1 LGQSADDGRF
11 DPEDARGREARARL
25 LVPSIIFRRPLIG
38 IALAV
43 ALLLGVGVGWFYYA
57 LSNGPITFRWLAPEI
72 VASLE
77 ELSGKRFSFEL
88 AGASITNSDHGP
100 ALSVDGLV
108 VRSGG
113 RAIIAAPR
121 AQLAL
126 DLPSLL
132 IGRVRLRRLEIMDLD
147 LRLSVMP
154 DGQVA
159 LSAGAEPLQA
169 DVSASAPAES
179 VGAPAARVAL
189 LRIMGT
195 ALRGLMDLATNPDSA
210 IGSFDR
216 LGVTHGQLRID
227 DRTTDRALHYEDV
240 ALSLDKGDGGMS
252 FSLAASGP
260 SGRWTADALASG
272 APGGK
277 RDFRA
282 AVRDLSIDEISL
294 FGGFRTTRFDTD
306 APLAMDL
313 DFTLAPN
320 DEILRAAGRLD
331 VGKGFFRLEE
341 RDHEPVMIEHFAVA
355 ADWSPQTGRLA
366 MTPIEVK
373 AGGFDFV
380 FTGEATPI
388 VAVTPADGKPTSGA
402 EAWKDA
408 WKISLRLAQP
418 TVVQPERAGEKPVQI
433 SGASFNARLLNGD
446 GKFVIDDF
454 SLSGPEI
461 RAALK
466 ADIAIKGDSHI
477 RYELDVPEAKISA
490 LARLWPSHVTPGVRV
505 WFVDHALAGKLKNGR
520 AVGDFD
526 EAALM
531 AMHYERPPPDESL
544 LVEGEIVDGAV
555 EEVVEGLAPIT
566 GIMGRV
572 RVTGRTATFK
582 ATAAALETGPGRRI
596 ALSEGSF
603 SITDNALQ
611 PAPATLDVRVGGA
624 VETIADVLALPEIR
638 KYASIP
644 VEPGSLKGRLDGR
657 LRLDFEIGDDARDDH
672 VKFWVDATT
681 NNLSV
686 ERLIG
691 KERLEAGVLR
701 IVANPDGLLVT
712 GSGKIMGNPA
722 TLELHRGFGETGPAQ
737 AQLTFTFDET
747 ARQRAGYA
755 LPGITGPVSAIIR
768 TPLPLEE
775 LKTTVELDFSRTAF
789 DNPIPGLIKPA
800 GRPAKAAFLLARKPE
815 SISLE
820 QIALDA
826 GPVQIRGEV
835 ELSSEGAFRGARF
848 SSVKL
853 SPGDD
858 LRVDVQRVGELIRLT
873 MRGAN
878 VDARPMMQSF
888 LRTGGASA
896 NATGG
901 RNNGGGPAVDYAVD
915 FKSAIVTG
923 HGKQI
928 LSNVDL
934 KLESR
939 GGRPKTLAMSGN
951 FGRERIT
958 ASIERNQNDAPQLA
972 IATNDAGSLLSFLDL
987 YRKMESGVLS
997 ANIQLAQGRADGE
1010 ARIRDFYVK
1019 GEPTMRQLMAQGGNV
1034 RADERGVMR
1043 FDPDSVQVGQLL
1055 ADFGWGA
1062 GRLTVRSGVMSGPAI
1077 GMTFDGFIDFPR
1089 DSIDLAG
1096 SYVPAY
1102 ALNSLLSH
1110 IPVVGVLVAGGQNE
1124 GVFALNYRLSGAL
1137 SSPVV
1142 TVNPLSAIAPGLMR
1156 KIMGVIDGTAHVP
1169 GLR

>member
-1 LGQSADDGRF
+1 MGQSAHDGRF
-11 DPEDARGREARARL
+11 DQEDSRGRAPRRSFPAAPRSFRRL
-25 LVPSIIFRRPLIG
+25 LVG
-38 IALAV
+38 VVLAA
-43 ALLLGVGVGWFYYA
+43 ALLLSVGAGWFFYA
-57 LSNGPITFRWLAPEI
+57 LSSGPITFGWLAPEI
-72 VASLE
+72 IASLE
-77 ELSGKRFSFEL
+77 ELSGHRFTFEL
-88 AGASITNSDHGP
+88 AGAEITNSDHGP
-100 ALSVDGLV
+100 ALSVNGLV

-113 RAIIAAPR
+113 RAIVAAPR
-121 AQLAL
+121 AQLSL
-126 DLPSLL
+126 DLPALL
-132 IGRVRLRRLEIMDLD
+132 IGRVRPRRLEIMDLD
-147 LRLSVMP
+147 LRLSVLP
-154 DGQVA
+154 DGEVA
-159 LSAGAEPLQA
+159 LSAGADQLQTGTL
-169 DVSASAPAES
+169 APAPVAEI
-179 VGAPAARVAL
+179 GTPAAQGAL
-189 LRIMGT
+189 LRTVAT
-195 ALRGLMDLATNPDSA
+195 ALRGLMDLATSPDSA

-216 LGVTHGQLRID
+216 LGVTHGRLLVD

-240 ALSLDKGDGGMS
+240 SLSMDKGDGGMS

-294 FGGFRTTRFDTD
+294 LGGFRTTRFDTD

-320 DEILRAAGRLD
+320 NAVLRAAGRLD

-341 RDHEPVMIEHFAVA
+341 RDHEPVMIEHVAIA
-355 ADWSPQTGRLA
+355 ADWSPKTGRVAL
-366 MTPIEVK
+366 TPIEVK
-373 AGGFDFV
+373 AGGFDLAFA
-380 FTGEATPI
+380 GEAAPI
-388 VAVTPADGKPTSGA
+388 AGAPAEGSPSSGID
-402 EAWKDA
+402 AWKDA
-408 WKISLRLAQP
+408 WKISLHLAQP
-418 TVVQPERAGEKPVQI
+418 TIVQPERAGEKPVPI
-433 SGASFNARLLNGD
+433 SSARLEARLLNGD
-446 GKFVIDDF
+446 GRLVVDDF
-454 SLSGPEI
+454 SLVGPEI
-461 RAALK
+461 RATLK
-466 ADIAIKGDSHI
+466 AAAALRGDSHI

-490 LARLWPSHVTPGVRV
+490 LARLWPSQVTPGVRV
-505 WFVDHALAGKLKNGR
+505 WFVDHAVAGKLKDGR

-526 EAALM
+526 EAALT
-531 AMHYERPPPDESL
+531 AMRYERPPPDSSL

-555 EEVVEGLAPIT
+555 EDVVEGLAPIT
-566 GIMGRV
+566 GITGKL
-572 RVTGRTATFK
+572 RVTGQTAVFR
-582 ATAAALETGPGRRI
+582 ANAAALETGPGRRL
-596 ALSEGSF
+596 ALTEGSF
-603 SITDNALQ
+603 SIQDNALR
-611 PAPATLDVRVGGA
+611 PAPAILDVRVGGA
-624 VETIADVLALPEIR
+624 VETIADILALPEVR
-638 KYASIP
+638 KYASVP
-644 VEPGSLKGRLDGR
+644 VEPGTLKGRLDGR

-701 IVANPDGLLVT
+701 VIANPDGLIVA
-712 GSGKIMGNPA
+712 GAGRIMGNPA
-722 TLELHRGFGETGPAQ
+722 TLELRRGFGETGPAQ
-737 AQLTFTFDET
+737 AQLTFSFDET

-755 LPGITGPVSAIIR
+755 LPGITGPVSAIVR
-768 TPLPLEE
+768 TPLPVEE
-775 LKTTVELDFSRTAF
+775 LKTTVELDFSRTTF
-789 DNPIPGLIKPA
+789 DNPIPGLVKPA
-800 GRPAKAAFLLARKPE
+800 GRAARATFLLARKPE
-815 SISLE
+815 SITLE
-820 QIALDA
+820 QISLDA
-826 GPVQIRGEV
+826 GPAQIQGDV
-835 ELSSEGAFRGARF
+835 ELSREGAFRAAKF

-858 LRVDVQRVGELIRLT
+858 MRVDVQRVGEVVRVT

-888 LRTGGASA
+888 LRTGGASGSA
-896 NATGG
+896 SGGNA
-901 RNNGGGPAVDYAVD
+901 RSASGGGGDYAVD

-934 KLESR
+934 KLETR
-939 GGRPKTLAMSGN
+939 GGRPKTLMMSGN
-951 FGRERIT
+951 FGRERISAT
-958 ASIERNQNDAPQLA
+958 IERNQNDAPQLE
-972 IATNDAGSLLSFLDL
+972 ISTNDAGSLLSFLDL
-987 YRKMESGVLS
+987 YRKMENGFLS
-997 ANIQLAQGRADGE
+997 ASIQLAQGRADGE
-1010 ARIRDFYVK
+1010 IRIRDFYVK

-1055 ADFGWGA
+1055 ADFGWGG

-1077 GMTFDGFIDFPR
+1077 GMTFDGFIDFPKNTL
-1089 DSIDLAG
+1089 DLSG

-1124 GVFALNYRLSGAL
+1124 GVFALNYRLTGDISA
-1137 SSPVV
+1137 PIV

-1169 GLR
+1169 GMR

>member
-1 LGQSADDGRF
+1 MGQSADDGRF
-11 DPEDARGREARARL
+11 DPEDAHGRDARVRPPAPSLSFRRL
-25 LVPSIIFRRPLIG
+25 LIG
-38 IALAV
+38 VALAV
-43 ALLLGVGVGWFYYA
+43 TLLLCVGVGWFFYA
-57 LSNGPITFRWLAPEI
+57 LSSGPITFGWLAPEI

-77 ELSGKRFSFEL
+77 ELSGKRFKFEL
-88 AGASITNSDHGP
+88 AGAAITNSDHGP
-100 ALSVDGLV
+100 ALSVNGLV
-108 VRSGG
+108 VRSEG
-113 RAIIAAPR
+113 RAIVAAPR

-126 DLPSLL
+126 DLPALL
-132 IGRVRLRRLEIMDLD
+132 IGRVRLRRLEVMDLD

-154 DGQVA
+154 EGQVA
-159 LSAGAEPLQA
+159 LSAGADPLQTE
-169 DVSASAPAES
+169 APAPA
-179 VGAPAARVAL
+179 VDAGAAAPRAAL
-189 LRIMGT
+189 LRTLAT
-195 ALRGLMDLATNPDSA
+195 ALRGLMDLATSRDGA

-216 LGVTHGQLRID
+216 LGVTHGRLLID

-240 ALSLDKGDGGMS
+240 SLSLDKGDGDMS

-272 APGGK
+272 APGDK

-282 AVRDLSIDEISL
+282 SVRDLSIDEISL

-320 DEILRAAGRLD
+320 DDILRAAGRLD
-331 VGKGFFRLEE
+331 IGKGFFRLEE
-341 RDHEPVMIEHFAVA
+341 RDHEPVMIEHIALA
-355 ADWSPQTGRLA
+355 ADWTPQTGRLA

-373 AGGFDFV
+373 AGGFDLA

-388 VAVTPADGKPTSGA
+388 IAAAPADGKPASSLD
-402 EAWKDA
+402 AWKDA
-408 WKISLRLAQP
+408 WKITLRLAHP
-418 TVVQPERAGEKPVQI
+418 TVVQPERDGEKPVPI
-433 SGASFNARLLNGD
+433 SEAHLEARLLNGE
-446 GKFVIDDF
+446 GNFVVDDF
-454 SLSGPEI
+454 SLAGPDI

-466 ADIAIKGDSHI
+466 AVMAIKGESHV

-505 WFVDHALAGKLKNGR
+505 WFVDHALAGKLRKGR

-526 EAALM
+526 EAALT

-555 EEVVEGLAPIT
+555 ADVVGGLAPIT
-566 GIMGRV
+566 GITGKV
-572 RVTGRTATFK
+572 RVTGRTAAFR
-582 ATAAALETGPGRRI
+582 ATAAALETGPGRRLALTEGTFTI
-596 ALSEGSF
+596 A
-603 SITDNALQ
+603 DNALR

-624 VETIADVLALPEIR
+624 VETIADILALPEIR

-644 VEPGSLKGRLDGR
+644 VEPGTLKGRLDGR
-657 LRLDFEIGDDARDDH
+657 LRLDFEIGDDARDDQI
-672 VKFWVDATT
+672 KFWVDATT

-691 KERLEAGVLR
+691 KERLESAGLR

-712 GSGKIMGNPA
+712 GSGRIMGNPA

-755 LPGITGPVSAIIR
+755 MPGITGPVSAIVR

-800 GRPAKAAFLLARKPE
+800 GRPAKATFLLARKPE
-815 SISLE
+815 SITLE
-820 QIALDA
+820 QISLDA
-826 GPVQIRGEV
+826 GPAQIQGEV
-835 ELSSEGAFRGARF
+835 ELSREGAFRNARF

-858 LRVDVQRVGELIRLT
+858 MRVDVQRVGEVVRVT

-888 LRTGGASA
+888 LRTGGGSASVSGA
-896 NATGG
+896 GGG
-901 RNNGGGPAVDYAVD
+901 RNGGGGAGDYAVD

-939 GGRPKTLAMSGN
+939 GGRPKNLSMSGT

-958 ASIERNQNDAPQLA
+958 ATIERNQNDAPQLE

-987 YRKMESGVLS
+987 YRKMENGFLS
-997 ANIQLAQGRADGE
+997 ASIQLGQGRADGE
-1010 ARIRDFYVK
+1010 VRIRDFYVK

-1043 FDPDSVQVGQLL
+1043 FDPDSVQVGQLI
-1055 ADFGWGA
+1055 ADCGWGA

-1089 DSIDLAG
+1089 NTLDLSG

-1124 GVFALNYRLSGAL
+1124 GVFALNYRLTGDISA
-1137 SSPVV
+1137 PIV

-1169 GLR
+1169 GMR